1 MEKTLAAALGF
12 IVLAALYLVKA
23 STQSR
28 KYPPGP
34 RGWPV
39 IGNLLDIPTFEEWVT
54 YKSWSDEFTISNLL
68 EQVSLRAHP
77 AQPLAHPTA
86 QTSHADAAS
95 VSSLPTARAPVL
107 TACFSMGWTWW
118 LLLMPN
124 NSKWKSQRRLFRQ
137 QFDGGAIKGHY
148 PSVVRTNR
156 DLLRRFIEQPANW
169 RDHFR
174 HMMGATILETTYGI
188 KARTT
193 DDPYI
198 KTAEDAAAS
207 AARAIVPGAFMV
219 DIFPFLRY
227 VPAWVPGAGF
237 QTQARVWKKD
247 TDTLFNAP
255 FDAVKAAMADGT
267 SGPSFCMRSLQD
279 IEGAAD
285 LKAEEHHIQSAAAGM
300 YIVTPHAPF
309 RLSDTPLQTL
319 TFLETFILAMVL
331 HPAAQK
337 KAQAELD
344 ALLCSERLPTF
355 ADQEHLPYLAALV
368 KECWRWQVGMP
379 LGIAHQLAEDDE
391 YRGFFIPKGTIVLA
405 NSHQVMNDPAVYPD
419 PSSFKPERFL
429 KDGKADPAVR
439 NPAPAAFGY
448 GRRACPGRPLAEHL
462 AWLSAA
468 SILAL
473 FDLSKVVDRDGKVV
487 EPSGRYTSGVHPEP
501 FECQIVPR
509 PSANADLIQSL
520 ANPSSE

>member
-34 RGWPV
+34 RGWPL

-54 YKSWSDEFTISNLL
+54 YKSWSDEFNSDIIHLNACGMHILVLNSLESISDLL
-68 EQVSLRAHP
+68 EKRSAIYSSRP
-77 AQPLAHPTA
+77 PT
-86 QTSHADAAS
+86 QMLH
-95 VSSLPTARAPVL
+95 L
-107 TACFSMGWTWW
+107 MGWTWW

-255 FDAVKAAMADGT
+255 FDAVKAAMVSGYWIAAVMTADGRAQADGT

-331 HPAAQK
+331 HPTAQK
-337 KAQAELD
+337 TAKAELD

-355 ADQEHLPYLAALV
+355 ADQERLPYLAALV

-419 PSSFKPERFL
+419 PASFKPERFL

-473 FDLSKVVDRDGKVV
+473 FDLSKAVDHEGKVV
-487 EPSGRYTSGVHPEP
+487 EPSGRYTSGVLR
-501 FECQIVPR
+501 QASRAV
-509 PSANADLIQSL
+509 
-520 ANPSSE
+520 